1 MEKERYTKP
10 QMDIVIFETDDIIT
24 SSSGSGNGGE
34 IELPDLDLDLFLLP

>member
-1 MEKERYTKP
+1 MEKETYTKP
-10 QMDIVIFETDDIIT
+10 QGDIVAFETDDIIT